1 MHRPSIYDRLSQRR
15 EQQERLERERLEQEA
30 LKAVPP
36 PRFFTNELSFVRP
49 EALKDKTYQLL
60 TLTDIGPSPFSLV
73 IGRSQVSPDVD
84 LEVLSQ
90 QLLKEL
96 EKSLAHLQWLEPLS
110 AAEVAGVEARRAELR
125 WRQHGQPVHQIQ
137 LIFLHRDEHGCPLL
151 IQITA
156 SSNNPK
162 GMTAIERS
170 AFEEMLGS
178 LALRA
183 TEVEKAA
190 AV

>member
-110 AAEVAGVEARRAELR
+110 A
-125 WRQHGQPVHQIQ
+125 
-137 LIFLHRDEHGCPLL
+137 
-151 IQITA
+151 
-156 SSNNPK
+156 
-162 GMTAIERS
+162 
-170 AFEEMLGS
+170 
-178 LALRA
+178 
-183 TEVEKAA
+183 
-190 AV
+190 